1 LVTKRKN
8 TSKKK
13 KSIGSGKGW
22 FKAFIIA
29 CLFILLCKVFLFEP
43 YIVNSSNMGRAVLPG
58 EIVVVG
64 KSNYGARLPIT
75 LLSLPFFGY
84 TNYLDWIILPAKRL
98 PGFDSLKRFDLIL
111 FNLPYEKEKPID
123 KRQTRFSRI
132 LGMPGENIEIKNYR
146 CFVDKK
152 LTDIQEQNIFFKYS
166 VEVESES
173 VFKQVVD
180 KYAIS
185 EGSITKKNTYL
196 ISISGEEA
204 KLINTEKGVNKV
216 VLQDNSRDERDLVFN
231 PNQQMNWNKKNFG
244 PIEVPFKG
252 KKITLNKTNLTIYS
266 DIISFHENNDVII
279 SGSSVM
285 INGTET
291 NEYTFKNN
299 YYFVLDDNRSDG
311 NDSRYW
317 GFLPETHIVGKSLFV
332 LFPAG
337 KDGLREKFSRFFQR
351 TN

>member
-1 LVTKRKN
+1 LATNRKN

-13 KSIGSGKGW
+13 KSVGSGKGW
-22 FKAFIIA
+22 LKAFIIA
-29 CLFILLCKVFLFEP
+29 SILILLFKVFLFEP
-43 YIVNSSNMGRAVLPG
+43 YLVNSTNMGRAVLPG
-58 EIVVVG
+58 DIVVVG

-98 PGFDSLKRFDLIL
+98 PGFDSLKRYDLVL

-132 LGMPGENIEIKNYR
+132 IGMPGEKVEITNYR

-152 LTDIQEQNIFFKYS
+152 LIDIQEQNIYFRYS

-173 VFKQVVD
+173 VFKQLVD
-180 KYAIS
+180 TYSIV
-185 EGSITKKNTYL
+185 EGSIIKKNTYL
-196 ISISGEEA
+196 VSISVEDA
-204 KLINTEKGVNKV
+204 KLIKTEKGVKRV
-216 VLQDNSRDERDLVFN
+216 VLQDNSKDDQDLVFN
-231 PNQQMNWNKKNFG
+231 PNQEKNWSKKNLG
-244 PIEVPFKG
+244 PIELPFKG
-252 KKITLNKTNLTIYS
+252 KKITLNKANLIIYS
-266 DIISFHENNDVII
+266 DIISFKENNDVII

-285 INGTET
+285 INGVET
-291 NEYTFKNN
+291 YEYTFKNN

-317 GFLPETHIVGKSLFV
+317 GFLPESHIVGKSLFV

-337 KDGLREKFSRFFQR
+337 KGALKNRFSRFFKK